1 MTYAVLAE
9 TYLLIFWSKKINF
22 FDGGYRLKGG
32 AGWTLMHEL
41 VLARMEPRMGP
52 SQEFLLGQE
61 EVDGIDNKKT
71 SLRGFCQMC
80 KHRAV
85 RQSFLCLIVYGLE
98 TSLS

>member
-1 MTYAVLAE
+1 
-9 TYLLIFWSKKINF
+9 
-22 FDGGYRLKGG
+22 
-32 AGWTLMHEL
+32 MHEL

-52 SQEFLLGQE
+52 SEEFLFGQE
-61 EVDGIDNKKT
+61 EVGGLGNKKN